1 MTYLISGL
9 NVGMAST
16 SRTVGYSDNDNVWFV
31 YGVPECVELSVHRTR
46 DEAVGAAFADVT
58 RDGGWLTVHYS
69 DGSVESQQEYPAV
82 PAATDAVSPAGPDQ
96 PRHGEGGAS
105 PFSPR
110 FAPSTVSLSLP
121 PSLPPSFADERDVE
135 AHPLDSRLGQGLDL
149 LGVAG
154 LVGIPL
160 VSGVYSPEMLAAAPG
175 APWLLYSVSFSWA
188 LGFALLAVALSFG
201 LRQARLGEFV
211 SALLCFGL
219 SGYIA
224 GEIGVGGLGRA
235 LEQGGSLVESLGTML
250 TSALHAYGPG
260 GAVATAAVGVFFGWR
275 LARHLPGSLV
285 NWRSA

>member
-1 MTYLISGL
+1 
-9 NVGMAST
+9 MAST

-46 DEAVGAAFADVT
+46 DEAVGAAFADVR

-82 PAATDAVSPAGPDQ
+82 PAATDAVRPAGPDQ
-96 PRHGEGGAS
+96 PRQGEGGAS
-105 PFSPR
+105 PFSLSL
-110 FAPSTVSLSLP
+110 APSTVSLSLP
-121 PSLPPSFADERDVE
+121 PSFADDRDVE
-135 AHPLDSRLGQGLDL
+135 AEPPDSRLGQGLDL
-149 LGVAG
+149 LGMAG

-201 LRQARLGEFV
+201 LRQARLGELV
-211 SALLCFGL
+211 SALLCFGF

-285 NWRSA
+285 RRSA

>member
-1 MTYLISGL
+1 M
-9 NVGMAST
+9 
-16 SRTVGYSDNDNVWFV
+16 
-31 YGVPECVELSVHRTR
+31 ELSVHRTR
-46 DEAVGAAFADVT
+46 DEAVGVAFADVT

-69 DGSVESQQEYPAV
+69 DGAVESQQEYPAMATAPTV
-82 PAATDAVSPAGPDQ
+82 PTDAASPAGSDQ
-96 PRHGEGGAS
+96 PRPGGVGAS
-105 PFSPR
+105 PFAPEFAPG
-110 FAPSTVSLSLP
+110 FAPSTVALSLV
-121 PSLPPSFADERDVE
+121 PSFADDRDVDAE
-135 AHPLDSRLGQGLDL
+135 PPDSRLGHGLDL

-154 LVGIPL
+154 FVGIPL

-175 APWLLYSVSFSWA
+175 APWLLYSVSFSGA

-201 LRQARLGEFV
+201 LQARLGELV

-224 GEIGVGGLGRA
+224 GEIGVGGLGSA
-235 LEQGGSLVESLGTML
+235 LEQGGSLLESLGTML

-285 NWRSA
+285 NRLNA